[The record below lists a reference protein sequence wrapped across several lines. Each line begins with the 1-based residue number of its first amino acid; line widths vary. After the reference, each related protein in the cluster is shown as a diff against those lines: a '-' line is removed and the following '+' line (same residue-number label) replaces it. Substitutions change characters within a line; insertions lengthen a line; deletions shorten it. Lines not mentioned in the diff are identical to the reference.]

1 MDIEALKR
9 TFFLECEEL
18 LSASEENLDALGDG
32 ADQDAAVNALFR
44 NFHSIKGGARAFE
57 LEGLGEFAHACESFL
72 SLVRKGEIELT
83 EEVKALLFDSVDGL
97 NELVDAVH
105 DDQLVVTARTKET
118 LRKLRERAGLDQVA
132 PSDEMPFEF
141 TPVAAFETPAD
152 DAAPFRR
159 YLITLVPAPGMLAS
173 SVDPLNLL
181 RVIKTLGDADIQCD
195 DTDLP
200 ELAALD
206 PGHCYWRWTI
216 ELETAEP
223 RDALDEIVEMVDDL
237 ATVTIALLTDPDV
250 AAPGGRSLALQP
262 PAAEPAA
269 APEAL
274 PPGPAAAPPE
284 EKPIRGYSQA
294 NPPKT
299 IRVEV
304 PKLERLGNMVGE
316 LVITQAFLMRQA
328 EGLSFDKHPDLFR
341 ALEVMS
347 QHIRDLQDSSMAL
360 RAQPLKSVFSRFGHM
375 LRDLEQAT
383 GKRVSLMTSGEET
396 EIDKT
401 VVERLNEPLTHLIR
415 NAVDHGIEPAE
426 ARIAA
431 GKPAE
436 GRLRLTAEQR
446 GSQVFIELS
455 DDGGGINRERVREK
469 AIERDLIAPDT
480 ILSDDEI
487 DQLIFLPGFSTKD
500 AVSEL
505 SGRGVGMDAVRQAI
519 IDMGGRVFVRSEPGR
534 GSRFLLT
541 LPLSLAVLDAMIAEV
556 GHQRF
561 LIPVHNVRRTI
572 RPVPAQIMRFDRDT
586 AMVSLQGEMIRI
598 IPLAKQFNLPDAI
611 DDPCQGLLIVVDGTA
626 EQQRVALL
634 VDDLLGQEPVVV
646 KSLERNYRKVPGIAA
661 ATILGDGRAALI
673 LDLLTLGGTGGRRG
687 AADALAG
694 SPMTAVGAA

>member
-18 LSASEENLDALGDG
+18 LGASEENLEALRDG
-32 ADQDAAVNALFR
+32 ADHESAVNALFR
-44 NFHSIKGGARAFE
+44 NVHSIKGGARAFE
-57 LEGLGEFAHACESFL
+57 LEALAEFAHACESFL
-72 SLVRKGEIELT
+72 ARVRKGEVELSD
-83 EEVKALLFDSVDGL
+83 EVLALLFDGVDGL

-105 DDQLVVTARTKET
+105 DDGLPPSPRTAET
-118 LRKLRERAGLDQVA
+118 LGRLKTQAGLDAVA
-132 PSDEMPFEF
+132 PVVEEPFEF
-141 TPVAAFETPAD
+141 KPVPAFQAAPVAATAL
-152 DAAPFRR
+152 RR
-159 YLITLVPAPGMLAS
+159 YLITVAPGPRMLAS
-173 SVDPLNLL
+173 DVDPLNIL
-181 RVIKTLGDADIQCD
+181 RGFKALGDADIQCD
-195 DTDLP
+195 DTELPDLD
-200 ELAALD
+200 ALD
-206 PGHCYWRWTI
+206 PTICHWRWTI

-223 RDALDEIVEMVDDL
+223 RAAIDEIGEMVDDL
-237 ATVTIALLTDPDV
+237 AVITVIELVSPD
-250 AAPGGRSLALQP
+250 AEMPGGRSLAVQP
-262 PAAEPAA
+262 PPAEPAA
-269 APEAL
+269 APEA
-274 PPGPAAAPPE
+274 PPPTATAKP
-284 EKPIRGYSQA
+284 EKPIRPMSPPGV
-294 NPPKT
+294 PKT

-328 EGLSFDKHPDLFR
+328 EGLSFDRHPDLFR
-341 ALEVMS
+341 ALETMS

-426 ARIAA
+426 ERLAA

-436 GRLRLTAEQR
+436 GRLSLTAEQR

-455 DDGGGINRERVREK
+455 DDGAGINRERVRAK
-469 AIERDLIAPDT
+469 AVERGLIGPNAT
-480 ILSDDEI
+480 LSDDEI

-505 SGRGVGMDAVRQAI
+505 SGRGVGMDAVRQTI
-519 IDMGGRVFVRSEPGR
+519 VDMGGRVYVRSEPGR

-572 RPVPAQIMRFDRDT
+572 RPTPAQIMRFDRDT
-586 AMVSLQGEMIRI
+586 AMVSLHGEMIRI
-598 IPLAKQFNLPDAI
+598 VPLAVQFNLPGAVE
-611 DDPCQGLLIVVDGTA
+611 DPCQGLLIVVDGTA
-626 EQQRVALL
+626 EQQRVALQ

-673 LDLLTLGGTGGRRG
+673 LDLLTLGGTGRHA
-687 AADALAG
+687 AADGLPGAT
-694 SPMTAVGAA
+694 MTAVGAA